1 MASATT
7 PLDLNE
13 AAIQYDYSDY
23 ASTETDDVL
32 SDLDVELPPDEAV
45 SMNQDHFTLMND
57 IRNNC
62 SSETAIRGYNT
73 YLYSGMLR
81 HYDPDRYA
89 SPLRNSHAA
98 YLFMHFLTST
108 APSIAIFSRPLNCS
122 SSLFVDS
129 STLDSQQNLW
139 TYTLP
144 AMALNHNGLLHA
156 VLAVSSMHISRLQ
169 NGPVTPSFKHYAYA
183 IKRMRHCLIEREKR
197 HLPSTL
203 AATLLLGFYEVI
215 TADHS
220 KWTSHLK
227 GASQLLKEIN
237 FRWLAHQFNSPAHK
251 SSSDDGLPQ
260 HAGDPL
266 ETQQQ
271 TTCSPDLDHD
281 FIRRLT
287 GSSGSEKP
295 IRPDSE
301 HFDAQRYLI
310 YQDLFW
316 WYAKQDVY
324 QSVISGNRLLYVRRT
339 STEIADNSRLNYSRW
354 SDCPPRASVGRTD
367 ALYGTQ
373 DHLMLIFA
381 RIADFAAKDR
391 PRKLRAMEAGGG
403 HLSPPQGPPVGPPQS
418 AKPDGHGAHREHPQ
432 PPPFYGMAPV
442 PEEVPMPS
450 SYRDQAHT
458 PPYDSPQ
465 SSESPDDLQTETNAA
480 LEMWQDMHAALLEFE
495 QRIASVLSPLPPDI
509 FPPTNSPFGESLV
522 YASYETSV
530 IWSFYY
536 AAHIVLLR
544 SHPHM
549 PPASLA
555 AAAAAVVQSAPYVER
570 IGRIAAGMMPNG
582 LPTPFGPAVG
592 AALCEATIPLFVAG
606 VQLSDPEQRG
616 WLVERLRELNQRS
629 GWASIGLIAAGC
641 ETAWERADAVRKAP
655 PYQRSTPRRIV
666 LPLPPPDIEVP
677 WQVKDPDGSLP
688 RDEHDFRLHHAAGL
702 IGSPEV

>member
-45 SMNQDHFTLMND
+45 SLNQDHFTIMNN
-57 IRNNC
+57 IRNNY
-62 SSETAIRGYNT
+62 SSETSIRGYNT

-89 SPLRNSHAA
+89 SPLKNSHAA

-108 APSIAIFSRPLNCS
+108 APSLSIFSRPLNCS

-144 AMALNHNGLLHA
+144 AMALNHNGLIHA
-156 VLAVSSMHISRLQ
+156 MLAVSSMHISKLQ

-237 FRWLAHQFNSPAHK
+237 FRWLAHRFNSAAHK
-251 SSSDDGLPQ
+251 SSDDNLP
-260 HAGDPL
+260 HYASDPL
-266 ETQQQ
+266 DAQQQ
-271 TTCSPDLDHD
+271 TTCSLDLDYDLIH
-281 FIRRLT
+281 RLT

-301 HFDAQRYLI
+301 SVDAQRYLI

-324 QSVISGNRLLYVRRT
+324 QSVISGNRLLYVRQT
-339 STEIADNSRLNYSRW
+339 FSEIADRSRLNYSRW
-354 SDCPPRASVGRTD
+354 SDCPPRASIGRAD

-391 PRKLRAMEAGGG
+391 PRKLRAMEANGGRW
-403 HLSPPQGPPVGPPQS
+403 SPPQGPPFATPQS
-418 AKPDGHGAHREHPQ
+418 AKPTAPWPPGPPQ
-432 PPPFYGMAPV
+432 PPPFFGMAPV
-442 PEEVPMPS
+442 PEGVSMPA

-458 PPYDSPQ
+458 PPYDSPE
-465 SSESPDDLQTETNAA
+465 SSVPIDDLQTETNAA
-480 LEMWQDMHAALLEFE
+480 LELWQDMHAALLEFE
-495 QRIASVLSPLPPDI
+495 KRIASVLSPLPPDI

-530 IWSFYY
+530 IWSFYN

-555 AAAAAVVQSAPYVER
+555 AAAAAVVQTAPYVER

-582 LPTPFGPAVG
+582 LPMPFGPSVG
-592 AALCEATIPLFVAG
+592 AALCEACIPLFVAG
-606 VQLSDPEQRG
+606 VQLSGREQRR

-629 GWASIGLIAAGC
+629 GWASIGLIASGC
-641 ETAWERADAVRKAP
+641 ETAWERADAVRKAA

-666 LPLPPPDIEVP
+666 LPVPPPDIEVP
-677 WQVKDPDGSLP
+677 WQVENPDGSHP
-688 RDEHDFRLHHAAGL
+688 RNEHDFRLHHAAGL
-702 IGSPEV
+702 IGSPDVI